1 MVDSGHCELSI
12 VRQCILLNISR
23 SSFYYE
29 TSGENPFNLLLMRLI
44 DEQFLETPYYGS
56 RQMARYLRR
65 QGFCVGRKRIRR
77 LMRHMG
83 LVPIYQKPNTSKPHP
98 EHKIYPYL
106 LRGLNINRSNQVW
119 CADITY
125 IPMRRGFLYLVA
137 IMDWHSRK
145 VLSWRLS
152 NTLDAEFCAAAL
164 EEALVKYGIP
174 DIFNTDQGCQF
185 TSYEFTQILKDAG
198 VKISMDGKGRW
209 MDNVMIERLWRSMKY
224 ECVYLNAFETGSEA
238 REGIGNW
245 INLYNEKRPH
255 SKLDD
260 RTPHEAYF
268 DLPLPGYTG
277 KQAA

>member
-1 MVDSGHCELSI
+1 MVDSGHLELSI
-12 VRQCILLNISR
+12 VRQCVLLNISR

-29 TSGENPFNLLLMRLI
+29 ASGENPFNLLLMRLI

-106 LRGLNINRSNQVW
+106 LRELNINRSNQVW

-137 IMDWHSRK
+137 VMDWHSRK

-152 NTLDAEFCAAAL
+152 NTLDADFCAAAL
-164 EEALVKYGIP
+164 EEALAKYGIP

-185 TSYEFTQILKDAG
+185 TSYEFTQILKDAD

-268 DLPLPGYTG
+268 NLPRPGYTG
-277 KQAA
+277 KKAA